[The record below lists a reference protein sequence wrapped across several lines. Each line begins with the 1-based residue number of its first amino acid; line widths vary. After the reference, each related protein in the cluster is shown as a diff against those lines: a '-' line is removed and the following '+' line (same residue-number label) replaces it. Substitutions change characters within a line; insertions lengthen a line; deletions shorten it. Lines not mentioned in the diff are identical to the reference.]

1 MRVPS
6 VRPVLS
12 AEAGLEVKD
21 GVANSGLVCKIVEER
36 RCDGFQLSVEF
47 LVEVSLVFDL

>member
-6 VRPVLS
+6 VRRVLS
-12 AEAGLEVKD
+12 TVAGLEVED
-21 GVANSGLVCKIVEER
+21 GVANGGLVRKIVEER

-47 LVEVSLVFDL
+47 LVELSLVLDL